1 MCASLLKAWPRSS
14 QWEESIRA
22 ATQVRDEALQKY
34 EENVRQVTEDD
45 GLLGLAL
52 GEGLS
57 SKQWQACDL
66 RGRRKK

>member
-1 MCASLLKAWPRSS
+1 M
-14 QWEESIRA
+14 
-22 ATQVRDEALQKY
+22 RDEALQKY

-57 SKQWQACDL
+57 SKQWQACDV
-66 RGRRKK
+66 RGRRRK